1 MKLRL
6 AGLVPE
12 SVVDGPGIRFVVF
25 AQGCPH
31 HCPGCHNPETWD
43 PEAGKLVEVEE
54 ILSMIAGARLLKGVT
69 FSGGEP
75 FLQAEALS
83 ELARGIKK
91 LGLDLMVYTGYEYE
105 ELLELARTRPA
116 YMELLE
122 LTDILV
128 AGPDVRRSCA
138 FISCAIMLARV
149 VFPNPGGPYNST
161 WSRASPRARAAW
173 IKMDS
178 VSFSRSCPVY
188 SARVCGRSDSS
199 KT

>member
-128 AGPDVRRSCA
+128 D
-138 FISCAIMLARV
+138 
-149 VFPNPGGPYNST
+149 GPYYEAQRDLTLAFRGSANQ
-161 WSRASPRARAAW
+161 RLL
-173 IKMDS
+173 D
-178 VSFSRSCPVY
+178 VQRSLAEAKAVEWTLP
-188 SARVCGRSDSS
+188 G
-199 KT
+199 